1 MSCAVA
7 LVTAGTA
14 QLENSM
20 EQVCGHNTVLPFL
33 LHTAHVSMVMV
44 GHCPPAPS
52 HSFLD
57 IFQKPLPVPHASK
70 FYSGFSAGPSLAT
83 PFPLLYQPSQGPV
96 PLS

>member
-1 MSCAVA
+1 MSRAVA

-44 GHCPPAPS
+44 SHCPPAPS